1 MSQSTAT
8 LKLAAAQAQPNEIE
22 LKRLPK
28 NEDGDE
34 EDDYRNLNY
43 LNKAKPATP
52 TSDQRTDAGDDE
64 KEEEKV

>member
-8 LKLAAAQAQPNEIE
+8 LKLAAAQAKPNEIE

-52 TSDQRTDAGDDE
+52 TSDQRTEAGDDD